1 MSNNYKLQKY
11 EAICLI
17 LIVMVNKLI
26 LNVPYYI
33 INLVGTGAVINLI
46 YIGIIGLIFVLLLNY
61 LFQKFPNSDIIDL
74 SEFVGGKFL
83 KVFVGL
89 IFIVFFFLVS
99 YITLT
104 DFANMIKTIYFGNS
118 PLIFILLFFM
128 IGIIIANLIGLKSI
142 IRTICLVVPFT
153 LVSIILPLFAVH
165 DEFSFDKFSPF
176 FGYNMQTTFLN
187 GILNIF
193 SLYIVTYYYFLM
205 PLLKDSFSFKKVT
218 IVSYIISWTL
228 LFLTVVSILT
238 IFPITNDTE
247 PLNSLYLLSR
257 KIELGDFLQ
266 RLDALFVLL
275 WLISIFCY
283 LSVSTFMINRIIKK
297 LTNISDEKW
306 ITLSTTSV
314 FFGLCLLPF
323 NVAISRFMENVV
335 YRYLIIGLTF
345 IGSFFLLILANLKFK
360 FKKGTIQNDDEKMF
374 CFYFNLNYLTFHL
387 NWLLRFQWYRKF
399 LLHCGAWN

>member
-360 FKKGTIQNDDEKMF
+360 FKKGTIQK
-374 CFYFNLNYLTFHL
+374 
-387 NWLLRFQWYRKF
+387 R
-399 LLHCGAWN
+399 